1 MPHRA
6 GQAGKSAT
14 IETMNAAGADAG
26 ERRGKGLRYA
36 KARGMST
43 GAPVSGLEKTLAA
56 GKFAITA
63 EVTPP
68 LSAAAEA
75 LLEKA
80 LPLKG
85 VVDAVNVTDAA
96 SARVHMSSV
105 AAAALLAREGIEPVV
120 QMTCR
125 DRNRI
130 ALECDLLGAAALGV
144 HNVLILGGDDPKAGD
159 HPDAKPVFDF
169 DSRGLIEVAASMRD
183 EGKLPSGREIKPPP
197 ALFLGA
203 ADLPIDPP
211 DDWKPDGLAAKIDAG
226 AGFVQTQFCFDMD
239 VVRRYA
245 ERLGAHG
252 ITERVGILIGIGPL
266 ASARS
271 ARWMRENL
279 FGTIIP
285 DAVVER
291 MDGAEDPKA
300 EGVEI
305 CAELLQALAEIPG
318 IAGAHLMAPLNEK
331 SVPATVDRAG
341 VRGRERA

>member
-1 MPHRA
+1 M
-6 GQAGKSAT
+6 S
-14 IETMNAAGADAG
+14 NAAA
-26 ERRGKGLRYA
+26 
-36 KARGMST
+36 
-43 GAPVSGLEKTLAA
+43 SGLQKTLAE

-68 LSAAAEA
+68 LSASAEA
-75 LLEKA
+75 LMEKA
-80 LPLKG
+80 AHLKG

-105 AAAALLAREGIEPVV
+105 ASAAILAREGIEPVV

-130 ALECDLLGAAALGV
+130 ALECDLLGASALGV

-159 HPDAKPVFDF
+159 HPDAKPVFDLG
-169 DSRGLIEVAASMRD
+169 SKELIEVAAMMRD
-183 EGKLPSGREIKPPP
+183 QGKLPSDREIKPPP
-197 ALFLGA
+197 QLFLGA

-211 DDWKPDGLAAKIDAG
+211 ADWKPDGLAAKIDAG
-226 AGFVQTQFCFDMD
+226 AGFVQTQFCFDMG

-245 ERLGAHG
+245 EKLGEHG

-271 ARWMRENL
+271 ARWMRDNL

-285 DAVVER
+285 DEVVER
-291 MDGAEDPKA
+291 MDAAEDPKA
-300 EGVEI
+300 EGVSI
-305 CAELLQALAEIPG
+305 CADLLQELAEIPG

-331 SVPATVDRAG
+331 AVPATVERAG
-341 VRGRERA
+341 VRGKKRA